1 MAVAGDHGDAAH
13 GKRRRLAAELRL
25 LRDLHGITGRELA
38 RNIGISQSKVS
49 RIEAGAALPSIAEVT
64 AWSRALG
71 ASSETQRLLETL
83 TDAARTEVETW
94 QQALEGGKRLQ
105 DDIAEAE
112 ATACRTRS
120 FQSVM
125 VPGLLQTPD
134 YAQRVVTMSKEQM
147 PQIDVPSTVAERI
160 NRQSVFYEEDKRFE
174 FLITEGALRWRPGP
188 PRLLLAQLD
197 RIATMSTKDNVS
209 IGIIPLLRIEATA
222 PLWHPFVILET
233 DDGETPAVVR
243 IEATH
248 ARLVVRAP
256 DDLELYEKEWSSLR
270 RMARFGDDARTFLD
284 ELSAE
289 VRAIGA

>member
-1 MAVAGDHGDAAH
+1 MTVPSDHGDAAH
-13 GKRRRLAAELRL
+13 DKRRRLAAELRL

-71 ASSETQRLLETL
+71 ASDETQRLLETL

-94 QQALEGGKRLQ
+94 QDALEGGKRLQ
-105 DDIAEAE
+105 DDTREME
-112 ATACRTRS
+112 ATATGTRT

-134 YAQRVVTMSKEQM
+134 YAQRVVTMSKERL
-147 PQIDVPSTVAERI
+147 PQVDVPSAVAERM
-160 NRQSVFYEEDKRFE
+160 NRQLIFYEEDKQFE

-188 PRLLLAQLD
+188 ARLLLAQLD

-209 IGIIPLLRIEATA
+209 IGIIPLLQTEATA
-222 PLWHPFVILET
+222 PIWHPFVILESH
-233 DDGETPAVVR
+233 DDDTPAVVR
-243 IEATH
+243 VEVAH

-256 DDLELYEKEWSSLR
+256 DDLELYDKEWSWLR
-270 RMARFGDDARTFLD
+270 RMARFDDEARAFLT

-289 VRAIGA
+289 VRAIED